1 MAKKILV
8 GYDGTESAHRALE
21 RGASLHVDGDLMTII
36 AVAAITP
43 GGGHGAVHARVEDA
57 PPDQRAALDVARAWL
72 AERGIVAETIA
83 AVGDPGTAICEVAER
98 DGFDTI
104 IVGSR
109 NLRGMKR
116 LLLGSVSDRVAHH
129 APCDVLIAK

>member
-1 MAKKILV
+1 MKKILI
-8 GYDGTESAHRALE
+8 GYDGTESAWRALE
-21 RGASLHVDGDLMTII
+21 RGADIRVAGDQVGVI
-36 AVAAITP
+36 AVVAVATS
-43 GGGHGAVHARVEDA
+43 GARTVAPSGAGEAPAEHRIALEDA
-57 PPDQRAALDVARAWL
+57 CAWL
-72 AERGIVAETIA
+72 AERGITAEAIT

-98 DGFDTI
+98 DGYDTI